1 MRLRRNWEYSN
12 CNTCFSDP
20 REIINDLFLLKL
32 KTDDDDDYY
41 TDSEE
46 IVSRTLFPESWIWEE
61 IDLPTCREN
70 HCGTTSITKEI
81 FLRDS
86 ITTWQILAVSLSPT
100 LGICVAEPEEM
111 VVFKRFFIDL
121 KIPYSAVRGEQL
133 EIKAIIHNYTPM
145 HLKKVR
151 VEFMETEDVCS
162 FASKKGKYRTT
173 VSVDKGSSIA
183 VSYVI
188 IPMTL
193 GSHDIEVKASAFDF
207 SDGVRKPLKVVSE
220 GVLIPL
226 QRENVELNPV
236 KNGENPLVFKAD
248 IPADRLPDTPAL
260 TYISIT
266 AEEIA
271 QTVEQAI
278 SGSFMGR
285 FIVQPRDNGEENMML
300 MTLPLTATHY
310 LDSTN
315 QWDTVGMERRDEAVN
330 HISTGYQRQL
340 GYRKSDGS
348 YAAWIH
354 RPSST
359 WLTAYVAK
367 VFSMAH
373 NLVIIE
379 ENVLCSAL
387 KWLIL
392 HKQIQDG
399 SFKEESAVIH
409 GEMVGDV
416 RGKDADAS
424 LTAFV
429 VIAMQEAREICA
441 GSVGSL
447 HESIRKAVSFL
458 EGRLPQLT
466 NPYAVAMT
474 SYAMANAN
482 KLNKDI
488 LMKHST
494 QHEAGRSWTVPGQHH
509 HSLEAT
515 AYAVLALVKDKDFDK
530 AGEAVHWLNR
540 QQSHYGGSG
549 TTQATIMVFQAVAEY
564 RTQVKD
570 RQNFN
575 LNVELSVAGRSKPV
589 RWAFKRDNMHLTRSY
604 KVEINQ
610 DFNVTAKGTGTAT
623 LSVLTLYYA
632 RPVEKKSDCTFFDLT
647 VKMEKDNEAKQ
658 GAIASYKLI
667 MDFIYK
673 DDKTDATMTILDVG
687 LPTGFEVEES
697 DLKELS
703 SGKERYIQKYE
714 KNKVLS
720 ERGSLILYLNK
731 VSHKEKE
738 VISFRMHQM
747 LNVGLLQPAAVTIY
761 EYYSPDAR
769 CTKFYHP
776 ERKDGAIYRLCK
788 GDLCQCAEEN
798 CSYQRKNR
806 VSDEERLKRACEAG
820 MDYAYKVTVVGM
832 DLKQDSDIYSM
843 KVEQVLREGTDGE
856 VEGKVRP
863 FLTRPGCRE
872 YLGLVEGKSYLIM
885 GRSVYLRELGG
896 SLQYVFGEQTWVE
909 YWPTREESQA
919 PEHRERYIG
928 ITELKNSLL
937 NYGCAN

>member
-872 YLGLVEGKSYLIM
+872 YLGLVKGKSYLIM